1 MEKFDF
7 DAIILKPN
15 DNVGTSIKPLK
26 RNTEIIL
33 KLEKQLI
40 NFVIKENI
48 KLCHKFSLSKIRREI
63 K

>member
-15 DNVGTSIKPLK
+15 DNVGTSIKHLK

-40 NFVIKENI
+40 NFVIK
-48 KLCHKFSLSKIRREI
+48 
-63 K
+63 